1 MHVSAPYG
9 VLQAAKNI
17 FIIFRNTPLTGC
29 GAAWKWTVLVCVI
42 FCCVCHWISVSPDSV
57 HMFKLLVARH
67 FMPDKIYRSN
77 TLKVCSQLFEKYY
90 LSNWV
95 QPTAVTVITKSL
107 CLQDNDKFP
116 VEQRFCK
123 RQCWYLRCHTQKLWM
138 CLCFKS
144 NSLPVCVD
152 PAKHLLIWWG
162 KVWSLSAAC
171 VWNFWGLQTNLKPAD
186 HKLFNRGEGSLL
198 ASDYQVPA
206 KLAEKQRLCWVNE
219 LLLKSSVVQLVRPFS
234 SLCL

>member
-1 MHVSAPYG
+1 MIRYNVFS
-9 VLQAAKNI
+9 
-17 FIIFRNTPLTGC
+17 
-29 GAAWKWTVLVCVI
+29 
-42 FCCVCHWISVSPDSV
+42 
-57 HMFKLLVARH
+57 
-67 FMPDKIYRSN
+67 
-77 TLKVCSQLFEKYY
+77 Y

-95 QPTAVTVITKSL
+95 QPTALTVITKSL

-116 VEQRFCK
+116 VEKRFCK
-123 RQCWYLRCHTQKLWM
+123 RQSWYLRCHTQGLWM

-152 PAKHLLIWWG
+152 PGKHLLIWWG

-198 ASDYQVPA
+198 ASDYRVPA

-219 LLLKSSVVQLVRPFS
+219 LLLKSSVVQVVRPFS